1 MNLHHW
7 RDLFHSGLM
16 PLRLWEVKLGCEIL
30 VAYTKWKIRDVLR
43 VYRHT
48 PLLASTQWNLL
59 FLFSKTLII
68 KNYQLFFKELVCL
81 PLLYCFLACFHF
93 PSTSF
98 IILNISLL
106 LLCSWTI
113 HSEARCKIL
122 REVKGTGRVS
132 IWFERGHTVRKR
144 FRSPVNLPPVR
155 PRGWLINLFFSLI
168 PISYTSKCSVDQ
180 EVSLRFHIKTSY
192 YTLWTMPFFFFLH
205 FQLQP

>member
-68 KNYQLFFKELVCL
+68 KNYQLFFKELVFL

-113 HSEARCKIL
+113 HSEACTFFYGVRYCVRSKERDVSRFGL
-122 REVKGTGRVS
+122 KGGTLSENVSEV
-132 IWFERGHTVRKR
+132 
-144 FRSPVNLPPVR
+144 L
-155 PRGWLINLFFSLI
+155 LI
-168 PISYTSKCSVDQ
+168 
-180 EVSLRFHIKTSY
+180 
-192 YTLWTMPFFFFLH
+192 FL
-205 FQLQP
+205 LSDPEAD